1 MKDELTFEGEGGK
14 RVALDD
20 VTVIVPVRID
30 SPDRLRNL
38 GLVLEWMRRS
48 FAGVE
53 TLVVEHDVRPRAEAV
68 AVEFGAEYVF
78 IEADGCFHKS
88 RVFNIGI
95 ALAGRRFVLL
105 QDCDVLLAAG
115 AIAEA
120 ARRLRTGDADCVYP
134 YNGVMLQV
142 RCDDAQESP
151 GIIRPVGGT
160 CLDYDLR
167 D

>member
-1 MKDELTFEGEGGK
+1 MNDELKFEGEDGK

-38 GLVLEWMRRS
+38 GLVLEWLRRS

-53 TLVVEHDVRPRAEAV
+53 TLVVEHDAQPRAEAV
-68 AVEFGAEYVF
+68 TAEFGAEYVF

-115 AIAEA
+115 AVEV
-120 ARRLRTGDADCVYP
+120 TG
-134 YNGVMLQV
+134 
-142 RCDDAQESP
+142 
-151 GIIRPVGGT
+151 
-160 CLDYDLR
+160 
-167 D
+167 